1 MNATT
6 DRKLPT
12 HRAYFVKD
20 ARGDGEKPEWIE
32 LGAAWP
38 HSDGKGLDVVLK
50 VLPVGGFAGRL
61 TLRAIEPNNPEPS
74 AA

>member
-1 MNATT
+1 MNAPTE
-6 DRKLPT
+6 KKAPT
-12 HRAYFVKD
+12 HRAYFVQQP
-20 ARGDGEKPEWIE
+20 RNEGDKAEWIE

-61 TLRAIEPNNPEPS
+61 TLRAIEPKE
-74 AA
+74 